1 MDRATY
7 NATVLAM
14 IATLKELRSEMPS
27 FPVGDLSNKLCLM
40 DLIAA
45 SWLDECFQGTLVNEE
60 KYVSGHI
67 SHSQS
72 FMLRPCLGCPQDDT
86 GFTPGLCCRAEGRRG
101 SSFDRNDREGS
112 DFLE

>member
-27 FPVGDLSNKLCLM
+27 FPVGDLSNKLRLM
-40 DLIAA
+40 GLIDA

-60 KYVSGHI
+60 KYVSGCI
-67 SHSQS
+67 SHHQS
-72 FMLRPCLGCPQDDT
+72 FMLR
-86 GFTPGLCCRAEGRRG
+86 
-101 SSFDRNDREGS
+101 
-112 DFLE
+112 